1 VKRRVT
7 FLVAAVQ
14 ALMLVAVGLG
24 ITLAPLTLSW
34 LLENDSSTP
43 WSTSYQASVDVW
55 LAAHGVPILF
65 AASKFAGLAVP
76 AFTLSFLPL
85 GFAFFVG
92 YAAFRL
98 GRQLVYAEVLWPGW
112 LGATSAYAAATW
124 IFASTAPNDAVSPEP
139 WLALVLPPA
148 FFFVFVVIGSLTA
161 PLPSSSSFEISSE
174 RARMLA
180 WAEQLRDRLGFG
192 FRAIL
197 IPALRAG
204 TAVVLMMLMVSALAL
219 SILFAVNWVQITQ
232 LYESLQVTFLGALLV
247 TVGQLAALP
256 NLVIFGASWFT
267 GVGFSIGEGS
277 HVSPLGTELGP
288 IPVVPMLGALPV
300 GQMSFGL
307 VAVLVPMLA
316 SFIATILVRKHLDE
330 ARFQFAFAWS
340 AALSVGLSIAAV
352 AAIEMA
358 LLGAAASGAAG
369 PGRLHEVGINP
380 WMLGLLTFVE
390 VGVVSVLTAFY
401 SAKPVEPDQ
410 ELISRVRRPQY

>member
-1 VKRRVT
+1 MKRRVT
-7 FLVAAVQ
+7 FVVAAVQ
-14 ALMLVAVGLG
+14 ALMLIAVGVG
-24 ITLAPLTLSW
+24 ITLAPLTVSW

-43 WSTSYQASVDVW
+43 WSVSYQTSVDVW

-65 AASKFAGLAVP
+65 AASKFATLAVP

-92 YAAFRL
+92 FAAFRL
-98 GRQLVYAEVLWPGW
+98 GRQLAYAEVLWPGW
-112 LGATSAYAAATW
+112 FGATSAYALATW
-124 IFASTAPNDAVSPEP
+124 VFASTAANGAVAPEP

-148 FFFVFVVIGSLTA
+148 FFFAFLVLGSLTA
-161 PLPSSSSFEISSE
+161 PLPTAFAYEISSE
-174 RARMLA
+174 RARIAA
-180 WAEQLRDRLGFG
+180 WGDQLRDRLGFG

-204 TAVVLMMLMVSALAL
+204 TAVVLMLLMVSALAL
-219 SILFAVNWVQITQ
+219 AVLFAVNWIQITQ
-232 LYESLQVTFLGALLV
+232 LYESLQVSFLGGLLI
-247 TVGQLAALP
+247 TVGQLATLP

-277 HVSPLGTELGP
+277 HVSPMGTELGP

-300 GQMSFGL
+300 GELSYGL
-307 VAVLVPMLA
+307 VAVIVPMLA
-316 SFIATILVRKHLDE
+316 SFIATILVRRHLDE
-330 ARFQFAFAWS
+330 VRFQFAFAWS
-340 AALSVGLSIAAV
+340 AAFSVGLSIAAV

-358 LLGAAASGAAG
+358 LLGAAASGSAG

-380 WMLGLLTFVE
+380 LMLGVVTFVE

-401 SAKPVEPDQ
+401 SAKPDEPDQ
-410 ELISRVRRPQY
+410 ELISRVRRPRV